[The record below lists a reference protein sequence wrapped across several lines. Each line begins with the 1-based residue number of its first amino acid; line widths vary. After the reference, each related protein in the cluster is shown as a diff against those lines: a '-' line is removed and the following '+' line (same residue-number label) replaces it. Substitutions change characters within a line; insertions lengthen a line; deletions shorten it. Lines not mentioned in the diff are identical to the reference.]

1 MNIKSKQQTTMKKQ
15 NVMPHESW
23 FKYYDYVNET
33 AFGSVYDVFNEASLR
48 TIQGIVPTG
57 STILDFGAGTGR
69 LSLPLCDLGY
79 KPVAVERSQGM
90 MSVLQDKMRSQGKD
104 FPVYNSSIA
113 EYQGDEKGNLA
124 LAVFT
129 VLDYIT
135 EDEEMRASI
144 ANISAH
150 LKDGGYFLF
159 DLAGAHFFN
168 DFDEEQVEGIY
179 RHTSIRKTSQ
189 PNVFLYSEDC
199 TGTMNGEDFEY
210 TDSFPLRDWKWEE
223 LDAMLNEVGLV
234 NTGVELSELN
244 DFGSAYRLYQK
255 IAKTSAK

>member
-1 MNIKSKQQTTMKKQ
+1 MTNHQSKLTMKKQ
-15 NVMPHESW
+15 KVMPHDTW
-23 FKYYDYVNET
+23 FKYYDHVYET
-33 AFGSVYDVFNEASLR
+33 AYGSGYNLFTQASLR
-48 TIQGIVPTG
+48 AIQSIVPMD

-79 KPVAVERSQGM
+79 KPVAVERSHGM
-90 MSVLQDKMRSQGKD
+90 MSVLKEKMEGRD

-113 EYQGDEKGNLA
+113 EYQGDEKGDLA

-135 EDEEMRASI
+135 EDDEMRASL

-168 DFDEEQVEGIY
+168 DFDGEQVEGIY

-189 PNVFLYSEDC
+189 PNVYQYSEEC
-199 TGTMNGEDFEY
+199 TGTLNGEDFEY
-210 TDSFPLRDWKWEE
+210 SDSFLLRDWKLEE

-255 IAKTSAK
+255 IAKNSAK

>member
-113 EYQGDEKGNLA
+113 EYQGDEKGDLA

-150 LKDGGYFLF
+150 LKDGGYFMF

-199 TGTMNGEDFEY
+199 TGTINGEDFKY
-210 TDSFPLRDWKWEE
+210 SDSFNLRNWKSEE
-223 LDAMLNEVGLV
+223 LNAMLNEVGLFDTD
-234 NTGVELSELN
+234 NELAELN
-244 DFGSAYRLYQK
+244 RFGSTYKLYRK
-255 IAKTSAK
+255 SSAK